1 MADERVFGNAGTV
14 SSVSKTNE
22 NDIPKEMDSAAI
34 GLEGR
39 NLVSE
44 SSTKNEK
51 ASVKDVGD
59 ALVSGDQIV
68 SPIPELDEANT
79 IMEET
84 GFTNR

>member
-1 MADERVFGNAGTV
+1 M
-14 SSVSKTNE
+14 
-22 NDIPKEMDSAAI
+22 
-34 GLEGR
+34 
-39 NLVSE
+39 SE

>member
-1 MADERVFGNAGTV
+1 
-14 SSVSKTNE
+14 
-22 NDIPKEMDSAAI
+22 MDSAAI